1 MDRLRREGGTWL
13 AFILV
18 VMSLISAIVLPRLAE
33 NRVTSLR
40 NQINDVADPARLR
53 VTDILLDMALQAS
66 QRRGYL
72 LSDDNALGRDYA
84 LSRARRLQSERELA
98 VLANRLDNPE
108 SPRLT
113 SEVERLQRLTR
124 TLDSLVSLP
133 TSVSSRTLDE
143 QHRVFLTVRQLA
155 DTLGGAIDSITANR
169 RATIERTENVT
180 RLLTAVLV
188 LLGLAAAFVVARL
201 SSRYRDLLERERT
214 ARETADQRRMEIE
227 RVTESRGRLLR
238 GFTHDVKNPLSAADG
253 YLALLEDG
261 VLGRVDD
268 RQRKPI
274 VRARASIR
282 HALELI
288 ARLLDLARAEAGQL
302 ELHWSAVDVTEQ
314 VREVA
319 DAFVPQARTKG
330 IGLEVELPTPL
341 PAVET
346 DPARLRQVLGNL
358 ISNAVKYTPAGGH
371 VAIDASVREN
381 GAQNSKQVLI
391 SVCDNGPGIPEEQLP
406 RLFMEFTR
414 FDPAAA
420 EGAGVG
426 LAISQKIA
434 EALGGTITV
443 ESQVGVGSKFV
454 FCVPVTVGGG
464 LNRQSP

>member
-40 NQINDVADPARLR
+40 NQINDIADPARLR

-72 LSDDNALGRDYA
+72 LSEDNALGRDYA

-98 VLANRLDNPE
+98 MLTRQLDSPDSTRL
-108 SPRLT
+108 SSR
-113 SEVERLQRLTR
+113 VARLQGLTHR
-124 TLDSLVSLP
+124 LDSLVSLP
-133 TSVSSRTLDE
+133 TPASSDALDE
-143 QHRVFLTVRQLA
+143 QHRVFVTVRQLA
-155 DTLGGAIDSITANR
+155 DTLGAAIDSITAGQ
-169 RATIERTENVT
+169 RATIDRTENIT
-180 RLLTAVLV
+180 RILTAGLV

-201 SSRYRDLLERERT
+201 SSRYRDLLERERA
-214 ARETADQRRMEIE
+214 AREIADQRRLDLE

-261 VLGRVDD
+261 VLGSVDD
-268 RQRKPI
+268 RQRRPI

-302 ELHWSAVDVTEQ
+302 ELHWTPVDLTEQ
-314 VREVA
+314 VRDVA
-319 DAFVPQARTKG
+319 DAFVAQARTKG
-330 IGLEVELPTPL
+330 IALEVELPPRL
-341 PAVET
+341 PPVET
-346 DPARLRQVLGNL
+346 DPARLRQVIGNL
-358 ISNAVKYTPAGGH
+358 ISNAVKYTPPGGH
-371 VAIDASVREN
+371 VAIDATVRDN
-381 GAQNSKQVLI
+381 GAPDSKQVLI
-391 SVCDNGPGIPEEQLP
+391 SVCDDGPGIPEDQLP

-414 FDPAAA
+414 FDPTAA

-434 EALGGTITV
+434 EALGAAITV
-443 ESQVGVGSKFV
+443 ESRVGVGSKFV
-454 FCVPVTVGGG
+454 LHVPAD
-464 LNRQSP
+464 RRR